1 MHIFRVSFNVA
12 LIVQSLI
19 LVVDSRPR
27 RATARI
33 GWWGHG
39 GKRGLA
45 RLRDLPKGFR
55 SGEGLTEGSMPH
67 SCLKDSSSAGHMW
80 EVDVDREEAV
90 GLMPSKH
97 VFPPVQSLR
106 INAAKN

>member
-1 MHIFRVSFNVA
+1 M
-12 LIVQSLI
+12 
-19 LVVDSRPR
+19 
-27 RATARI
+27 
-33 GWWGHG
+33 GWG
-39 GKRGLA
+39 GERTLA

-55 SGEGLTEGSMPH
+55 SGEGLTEGSMPR